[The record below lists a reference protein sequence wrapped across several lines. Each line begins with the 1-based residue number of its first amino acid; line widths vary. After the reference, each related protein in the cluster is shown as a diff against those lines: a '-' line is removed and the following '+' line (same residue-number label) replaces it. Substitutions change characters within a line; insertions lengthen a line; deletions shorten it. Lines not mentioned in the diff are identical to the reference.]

1 MRQDIIDL
9 YDEYTHAPLDR
20 RTFLDRLAV
29 LAGGTSAAVALLPLL
44 ENNYAAAEI
53 IASDDPRL
61 LTGRPSFPGATG
73 DVKTYMAHPAHDGRF
88 PAVVVIHENRGL
100 NPHIEDV
107 TRRAALAG
115 YLAVAVD
122 GLSPFGGTPADEDEA
137 RALIRQLDR
146 GSAIQNIVAAVN
158 YVKSHRRSTGKVGTV
173 GFCWGGSMAVQAAVH
188 SQDVHAAV
196 GFYGRQPTAE
206 ETARIKASV
215 MLHYAE
221 IDERVNAGISAF
233 RTALNDNGITH
244 SIYMYEGA
252 QHAFHNDTAPSRY
265 KEDAAQLAWQRTLN
279 FFEQTLK
286 G

>member
-9 YDEYTHAPLDR
+9 YDEYTHTPLDR
-20 RTFLDRLAV
+20 RTFLERLAK
-29 LAGGTSAAVALLPLL
+29 LAGGTSAALALLPLL

-53 IASDDPRL
+53 IARDDPRL
-61 LTGRPSFPGATG
+61 RTGRPSFPGATG
-73 DVKTYMAHPAHDGRF
+73 DVKSYMAHPRGEGRF
-88 PAVVVIHENRGL
+88 PAVIVIHENRGL

-122 GLSPFGGTPADEDEA
+122 ALSPFCGTPADEDEA

-146 GSAIQNIVAAVN
+146 ESAIENIVAAVAF
-158 YVKSHRRSTGKVGTV
+158 VKSHRRSTGKVGTV
-173 GFCWGGSMAVQAAVH
+173 GFCWGGNMAVQAAVH
-188 SQDVHAAV
+188 SEDANAAV
-196 GFYGRQPTAE
+196 GFYGRQPSAE

-233 RTALNDNGITH
+233 REALRDNNIVH

-265 KEDAAQLAWQRTLN
+265 KKDAAQLAWQRTID
-279 FFEQTLK
+279 FFDQTLK